1 MRRRKIREVL
11 FQIIFQMDF
20 QKKDFEKK
28 AFEFLL
34 DQPLSPVD
42 RDFAETYLR
51 NLIDHKK
58 KIDNEIEKKLKGWTL
73 NRLSKIDLAILRLGT
88 YEILFEE
95 EIPKNVSINEAV
107 ELAKKYSEEESKKF
121 INGILDAIAQE

>member
-1 MRRRKIREVL
+1 
-11 FQIIFQMDF
+11 MDF